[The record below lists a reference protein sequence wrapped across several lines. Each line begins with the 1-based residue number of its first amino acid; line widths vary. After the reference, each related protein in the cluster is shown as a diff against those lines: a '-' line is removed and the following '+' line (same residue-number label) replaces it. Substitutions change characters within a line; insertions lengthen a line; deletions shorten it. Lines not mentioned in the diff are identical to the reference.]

1 MRVSN
6 KDIDRIYI
14 NGITR
19 GADYNMSRNHFH
31 EYYEVLYIKQAPA
44 AFL

>member
-19 GADYNMSRNHFH
+19 GADYNMSRKSSTS
-31 EYYEVLYIKQAPA
+31 KQAPA